1 MNIVFRC
8 LLTLYTFCIA
18 VFSLMAMIVTLRP
31 VAFKS
36 MASFLENSVLYYNK
50 YTILF
55 FVIELF
61 FFCISVVF
69 LLSGIRDSKNK
80 RLITNKTTLGE
91 IKISIDTIESI
102 VLGTV
107 KKIQLI
113 KESKV
118 YVENREGKLIIL
130 VKLVVMLDANIPA
143 LVLEVQE
150 KSKKAIEDNT
160 GLKVDEVQ
168 VLVDDVCNTYKPR
181 VE

>member
-1 MNIVFRC
+1 MNIMFRC
-8 LLTLYTFCIA
+8 LLTVYTFCITL
-18 VFSLMAMIVTLRP
+18 FSVIAMIVTLRP
-31 VAFKS
+31 VTFKN
-36 MASFLENSVLYYNK
+36 MVLFLQNSVLYYNK

-61 FFCISVVF
+61 FFCVSVVF
-69 LLSGIRDSKNK
+69 LLSGIRDNKSK
-80 RLITNKTTLGE
+80 RLITSKTELGE
-91 IKISIDTIESI
+91 IRISIDTIESI

-118 YVENREGKLIIL
+118 YVENRDGKLIVL
-130 VKLVVMLDANIPA
+130 VKMIVMLDANIPA

-150 KSKKAIEDNT
+150 KAKKAIENNT
-160 GLKVDEVQ
+160 GLKVEEIQ